1 MGYTALL
8 KRATMMIRWRV
19 YNSMLASA
27 DNIEDMVKAYLGAKD
42 LGDDEKPL
50 SSKKI
55 PEMNEAELM
64 EFYNKAVS
72 QVGLS
77 VDPEALARARQEE

>member
-1 MGYTALL
+1 
-8 KRATMMIRWRV
+8 MIRWRV

-42 LGDDEKPL
+42 LGSDEKPL